1 MGRKMD
7 ASDRDFFKELESSE
21 PGDQVPFRE
30 LVERL
35 TFNDAGLI
43 PVIAQDAETGRVLM
57 LAWMNRVALEKTIS
71 TRLMTYWSRSRQKL
85 WLKGETSGH
94 YQSVQSISFD
104 CDGDAVLCK
113 VRQKGSACHTGRK
126 DCFYLDLDMDG
137 EAVTITSKRASN
149 SAGKVDLSN

>member
-7 ASDRDFFKELESSE
+7 ASDRYFFKELESSE
-21 PGDQVPFRE
+21 PGDQVPFKE

-57 LAWMNRVALEKTIS
+57 LAWMNRVALEQTIS

-113 VRQKGSACHTGRK
+113 VRQEGSACHTGRK
-126 DCFYLDLDMDG
+126 DCFYLGLDMDG
-137 EAVTITSKRASN
+137 ETVTITSKRALN
-149 SAGKVDLSN
+149 